1 MEKLFWAVDLM
12 LPVCMLIIS
21 FYYRRKAAQNI
32 SLISGFRTDKTLN
45 DKKMWEKA
53 HLLASKLLLQA
64 GIVLII
70 IICLI
75 KLFVK
80 IKPEYLSLIN
90 IVISLTSF
98 ILITIYVNYKISK
111 Q

>member
-1 MEKLFWAVDLM
+1 MDRLFWVIDFI

-21 FYYRRKAAQNI
+21 FYYKRKAIQNI
-32 SLISGFRTDKTLN
+32 STISGFRTYKTLS
-45 DKKMWEKA
+45 DRKMWEKA
-53 HLLASKLLLQA
+53 HLLASKLLLQV

-80 IKPEYLSLIN
+80 MKPGYLSLIN
-90 IVISLTSF
+90 TVISLTAF
-98 ILITIYVNYKISK
+98 IFITIYVNYKISK
-111 Q
+111 